1 MANNMMIDELKAAL
15 NGAQPH
21 QLNSHSTLKA
31 AEALLKCLRRDG
43 VMAGS
48 SSSSM
53 PAYNYGMN
61 YVDGASGNPQI
72 STAGMS
78 KAQKVEVGRH
88 TENAMKGSSWSS
100 AY

>member
-1 MANNMMIDELKAAL
+1 MANNLMIDELKAAL
-15 NGAQPH
+15 NSAQPH

-43 VMAGS
+43 VMAGEGIGGA
-48 SSSSM
+48 
-53 PAYNYGMN
+53 PAFNYGMN

-88 TENAMKGSSWSS
+88 TEGAMKGSSWSS
-100 AY
+100 HY